1 MIARRTMRRSLR
13 RAALTPAAPLLV
25 AVAAL
30 IGMGLFLLA
39 APKAAAGGWLTAFLF
54 WSGVPLGGLLAL
66 MIHALTGGRWGVR
79 FAPEFITTAAAIPL
93 MALLSVPMLAALPGF
108 YPWVFGHGGV
118 HADVHRWYLN
128 APFFI
133 GRTALAFAGWS
144 ALAFLLPRL
153 AGAPAA
159 IVAGLGLI
167 FFGVM
172 ISIVGYD
179 WVLSLDPHFT
189 SSSFGATLAFA
200 QLASALAFTAVV
212 ARDDGDPAF
221 ADLGGLLLAA
231 LLGLVYINFMALLI
245 VWYGD
250 LPGRVF
256 WFVARTQGPW
266 LLIAWLAFIFGAV
279 APVFALLLGRLRR
292 DPAALR
298 AIGAITL
305 LGLAL
310 FYIYLVGPAFGALS
324 IAAAALALIAIGAL
338 FVAFLAMPWALA
350 PLRRWRMRHG
360 R

>member
-30 IGMGLFLLA
+30 IGMGVFLLM
-39 APKAAAGGWLTAFLF
+39 APKAATGGWLTAFLF

-79 FAPEFITTAAAIPL
+79 FAPELITTAAAIPL

-133 GRTALAFAGWS
+133 GRTALAFVGWS
-144 ALAFLLPRL
+144 ALAFVLPRL

-159 IVAGLGLI
+159 ILAGLGLI
-167 FFGVM
+167 FHGVM

-221 ADLGGLLLAA
+221 ADLGGLRLAA
-231 LLGLVYINFMALLI
+231 LLGLVYMYFMALLI

-250 LPGRVF
+250 VPERVQ
-256 WFVARTQGPW
+256 WFVDRTQAPW
-266 LLIAWLAFIFGAV
+266 IVV
-279 APVFALLLGRLRR
+279 AVFAFLLGSVVPIFSLFLGRWRR
-292 DPAALR
+292 NPRALR
-298 AIGAITL
+298 IVGLVAL
-305 LGLAL
+305 LGIVL
-310 FYIYLVGPAFGALS
+310 FDACLVAPAFGPLALG
-324 IAAAALALIAIGAL
+324 AAALATIAIGAL
-338 FVAFLAMPWALA
+338 LVSFLAMPWAQA
-350 PLRRWRMRHG
+350 PLRHWRMRHG